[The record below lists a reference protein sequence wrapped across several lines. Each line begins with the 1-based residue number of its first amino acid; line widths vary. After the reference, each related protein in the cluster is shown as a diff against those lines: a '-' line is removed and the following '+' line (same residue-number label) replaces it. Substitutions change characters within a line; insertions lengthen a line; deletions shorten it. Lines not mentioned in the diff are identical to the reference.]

1 MSEKA
6 MLYIKNFFCKVKT
19 EKKVRD
25 FSYQAMLVEY
35 ILTQIK
41 NTVSNKIQLYTRYLI
56 LYPFKKTLEL

>member
-41 NTVSNKIQLYTRYLI
+41 NTVSNKIQLYTRYFI